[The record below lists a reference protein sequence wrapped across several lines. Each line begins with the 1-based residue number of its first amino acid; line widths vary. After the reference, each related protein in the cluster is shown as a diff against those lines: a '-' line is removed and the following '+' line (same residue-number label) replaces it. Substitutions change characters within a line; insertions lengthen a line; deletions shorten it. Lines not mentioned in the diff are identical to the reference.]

1 MQITSF
7 TNTADMRLSLDD
19 VFFPLFASVKVYE
32 LPKLLHTS
40 ANVSHKGFHIQ
51 HSADKTAEII
61 LILNMPLSLFRTPAS
76 LSPSAQ
82 GCPES
87 CLTEIQHSVT
97 ISNDIGS
104 LTTLE
109 QLFFFLLCCL
119 LFPPLSFVLWDR
131 KLFFAGATAS
141 P

>member
-1 MQITSF
+1 ML
-7 TNTADMRLSLDD
+7 ALGEEG
-19 VFFPLFASVKVYE
+19 FFSLFASVKVYK
-32 LPKLLHTS
+32 LPKPLHTS
-40 ANVSHKGFHIQ
+40 ANDNHKGFHSQ
-51 HSADKTAEII
+51 HSSDKTGKNI
-61 LILNMPLSLFRTPAS
+61 LILNLPVSLFRTLAS

-87 CLTEIQHSVT
+87 CLTEIHHSVT

-104 LTTLE
+104 MTTLK

-119 LFPPLSFVLWDR
+119 LFPPLFFGLWDR